1 MATPDDEKKI
11 YYTLMGLKEDNF
23 IELPMASM
31 LPISDAKLKVHITQ
45 GCSGNGGWIGVI
57 DGDDNDIIAT
67 TGVFVV
73 QPWWSEEWSLSQYWL
88 YVDEDY
94 RAGTG
99 YGRDLFH
106 FAKWLRED
114 RSKAAG
120 YTVPLE
126 TSVLSNRRLK
136 EKMRLWGRSA
146 RMVGGLYLVTD

>member
-1 MATPDDEKKI
+1 MSTPDDEKKI

-23 IELPMASM
+23 NDLPMAKM
-31 LPISDAKLKVHITQ
+31 LPISDEKLKAHIKQ
-45 GCSGNGGWIGVI
+45 GCTGQGGWIGVI
-57 DGDDNDIIAT
+57 DGEDNEIVGT
-67 TGVFVV
+67 TGIFAV
-73 QPWWSEEWSLSQYWL
+73 QPWWTEEWGLSQYWM

-99 YGRDLFH
+99 YGRDLFQ

-114 RSKAAG
+114 RSKVAG

-126 TSVLSNRRLK
+126 TSVLSNKRLK

-146 RMVGGLYLVTD
+146 RQVGGLFLSID